1 MLSTRLAMGTL
12 LVLALVAGVWADECW
27 GHTATAWLP
36 AYPCWLV
43 ISLAVVTLG
52 CRELL
57 ELFRRRDI
65 RTSPMLAYVGVIA
78 VTASNWTA
86 IPAASQPRG
95 GLVTG
100 SDVGF
105 VFIAVCLAGMAMLLR
120 EAWVYREP
128 GHATTSAAGGV
139 LAVFY
144 LGVLASFLIQ
154 LRWQSAGLLAAA
166 MHIAAAKCGDIGAY
180 FGGRALGRTKL
191 CPRLSP
197 NKTVEGAVCGL
208 VASVVG
214 AVIVD
219 AVGPVP
225 LGRSFP
231 MTFLTAGI
239 FGLAVGVVAQV
250 GDLIESMI
258 KRDCQQK
265 DASNLVPGFGGVL
278 DVLDSPL
285 FAAPVGYFLWNLFGP
300 APTP

>member
-1 MLSTRLAMGTL
+1 MGTL
-12 LVLALVAGVWADECW
+12 LVLALAVGLWADECW
-27 GHTATAWLP
+27 GRTAAARLP

-57 ELFRRRDI
+57 ELFRHRDI
-65 RTSPMLAYVGVIA
+65 RTSPVLAYVGVVG
-78 VTASNWTA
+78 VTVSNWTA
-86 IPAASQPRG
+86 IPTASQPAGG
-95 GLVTG
+95 GLITG
-100 SDVGF
+100 SNAGL

-128 GHATTSAAGGV
+128 GHATTSMAGGV

-154 LRWQSAGLLAAA
+154 LRWQSAGLLALA
-166 MHIAAAKCGDIGAY
+166 MHIAASKCGDIGAY

-214 AVIVD
+214 AIAVD

-225 LGRSFP
+225 VGRWFP
-231 MTFLTAGI
+231 MTFLAAGI
-239 FGLAVGVVAQV
+239 FGLAVGVAAQV
-250 GDLIESMI
+250 GDLVESLI

-265 DASNLVPGFGGVL
+265 DASNIVPGFGGIL

-300 APTP
+300 APAP